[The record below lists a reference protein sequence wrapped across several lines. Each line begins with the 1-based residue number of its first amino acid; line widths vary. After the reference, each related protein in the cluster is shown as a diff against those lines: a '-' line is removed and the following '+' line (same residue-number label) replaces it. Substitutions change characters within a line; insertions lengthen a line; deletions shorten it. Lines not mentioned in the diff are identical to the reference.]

1 MGRVSPPPRKGEVFF
16 SRPKVVIRSR
26 EQHNVS
32 RRDIDPDALRVL
44 YRLSGSGFTA
54 YLVGGSVRDLL
65 MGRHP
70 KDFDISTDAPPNQI
84 RKLFRN
90 CYLVGRRF
98 RLAHIVFGRK
108 VIETSTFRKPPQ
120 DDGVADE
127 GVPGGLYQH
136 EDNTFGTPEE
146 DASRRD
152 FTVNGLFYDIR
163 TFSVIDYVGG
173 LRDLEGRVLRSIG
186 DPNIRFREDPVRMM
200 RAVRFAARLDFR
212 MDWACR
218 RAIRRHY
225 ADILHAS
232 TPRLQEEIMRLFG
245 HGCAAMAFRLLWEY
259 RLMSVLLPELHD
271 YVERTGGSRS
281 PLWRHLAAF
290 DQDPTNAEASNGLRI
305 AVLFAPI
312 YRTRVDALFGSHASF
327 NGQVV
332 AQEVLD
338 PLVTR
343 MQLPRQT
350 YYTACAL
357 LDAQRRF
364 EEGARRAKRGRMV
377 RHDLFKEALALRR
390 IVLTAAEQDL
400 ASLREW
406 EALAMREPPQKHPQP
421 RPAHAQPA
429 GSDAPPVGAGSK
441 PSAPDGEDAA
451 RRNADPRR
459 RRRRGRRRHHATA
472 PGETGSTPGAGDP
485 HPSSA
490 EPRDDLT
497 ADAG

>member
-1 MGRVSPPPRKGEVFF
+1 
-16 SRPKVVIRSR
+16 
-26 EQHNVS
+26 
-32 RRDIDPDALRVL
+32 
-44 YRLSGSGFTA
+44 
-54 YLVGGSVRDLL
+54 
-65 MGRHP
+65 
-70 KDFDISTDAPPNQI
+70 
-84 RKLFRN
+84 
-90 CYLVGRRF
+90 
-98 RLAHIVFGRK
+98 
-108 VIETSTFRKPPQ
+108 
-120 DDGVADE
+120 
-127 GVPGGLYQH
+127 
-136 EDNTFGTPEE
+136 
-146 DASRRD
+146 
-152 FTVNGLFYDIR
+152 
-163 TFSVIDYVGG
+163 
-173 LRDLEGRVLRSIG
+173 
-186 DPNIRFREDPVRMM
+186 MM

-212 MDWACR
+212 MDWGCR

-245 HGCAAMAFRLLWEY
+245 HGCAATAFRLLWEY

-290 DQDPTNAEASNGLRI
+290 DQDPLNAEASNGLRI

-312 YRTRVDALFGSHASF
+312 YRTRVDALFGNHASF

-406 EALAMREPPQKHPQP
+406 EALAMQEPSQKHPHM
-421 RPAHAQPA
+421 RPTQEQSA
-429 GSDAPPVGAGSK
+429 GSDNQPEESGSK
-441 PSAPDGEDAA
+441 SPAPSDQDAA
-451 RRNADPRR
+451 PRGTAHRR
-459 RRRRGRRRHHATA
+459 RRPGRRRHSAAA
-472 PGETGSTPGAGDP
+472 PGETGSTACADAGATRSTP
-485 HPSSA
+485 SA

>member
-1 MGRVSPPPRKGEVFF
+1 MFF
-16 SRPKVVIRSR
+16 SRPKVVIRTR
-26 EQHNVS
+26 EAHNVS

-44 YRLSGSGFTA
+44 YRLSGAGFTA

-70 KDFDISTDAPPNQI
+70 KDFDIGTDAHPNQI

-120 DDGVADE
+120 EDGAADE
-127 GVPGGLYQH
+127 GVPGGLYQQ

-146 DASRRD
+146 DARRRD

-163 TFSVIDYVGG
+163 TFGVIDYVGG
-173 LRDLEGRVLRSIG
+173 LSDLENRVLRSIG

-212 MDWACR
+212 MDWGCR

-225 ADILHAS
+225 AEILHAS

-245 HGCAAMAFRLLWEY
+245 HGCSATAFRLLWEY
-259 RLMSVLLPELHD
+259 RLMSALLPELHD
-271 YVERTGGSRS
+271 YVERSGGARS

-290 DQDPTNAEASNGLRI
+290 DKDPLNAEASNGLRI

-312 YRTRVDALFGSHASF
+312 YRTRVDALFGSQVSF
-327 NGQVV
+327 NGQIV
-332 AQEVLD
+332 AQEVLA
-338 PLVTR
+338 PLVSR

-350 YYTACAL
+350 CYTACAL

-364 EEGARRAKRGRMV
+364 EEGARRARRGRMV

-390 IVLTAAEQDL
+390 IALTAAEQDL

-406 EALAMREPPQKHPQP
+406 EALARQESLPRHPHS
-421 RPAHAQPA
+421 RPKNARPTESPA
-429 GSDAPPVGAGSK
+429 
-441 PSAPDGEDAA
+441 
-451 RRNADPRR
+451 
-459 RRRRGRRRHHATA
+459 
-472 PGETGSTPGAGDP
+472 TGGN
-485 HPSSA
+485 
-490 EPRDDLT
+490 DLS